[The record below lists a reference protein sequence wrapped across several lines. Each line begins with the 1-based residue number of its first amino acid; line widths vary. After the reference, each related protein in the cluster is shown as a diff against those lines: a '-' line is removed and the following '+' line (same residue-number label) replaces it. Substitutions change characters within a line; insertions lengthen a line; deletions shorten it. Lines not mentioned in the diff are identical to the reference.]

1 MATSCTFDKADVR
14 DLPEKP
20 YQPGLNFKFPARSFG
35 ISKPVNRSFQPGWF
49 QRFGWIHYDAVSDC
63 ALCFSCCKA
72 ARQGKVRLTG
82 LAEQTFLIK
91 GFTNWKDATRVLS
104 KHETSDFHK
113 QAVAAMANKADVG
126 VMLSSQL
133 AREASK
139 LWVLTQCNVHHT
151 SSSTST
157 ERGWGQERLQFLSI
171 ACIT

>member
-49 QRFGWIHYDAVSDC
+49 GWIHYDAVSDC
-63 ALCFSCCKA
+63 AFCFTCCKA

-113 QAVAAMANKADVG
+113 QAVAAMTNKADVG

-133 AREASK
+133 AKEKQANREY
-139 LWVLTQCNVHHT
+139 LLNVM
-151 SSSTST
+151 SIIRFLARQALPL
-157 ERGWGQERLQFLSI
+157 RGDGDEKDSNFYQTW
-171 ACIT
+171 